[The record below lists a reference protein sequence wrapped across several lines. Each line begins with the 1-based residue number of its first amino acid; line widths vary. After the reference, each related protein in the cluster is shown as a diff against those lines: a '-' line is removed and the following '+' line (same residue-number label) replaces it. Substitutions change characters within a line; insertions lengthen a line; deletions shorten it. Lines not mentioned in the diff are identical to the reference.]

1 MPIFTALCA
10 SHPTRF
16 NCSSRCPCAHTS
28 KPSSNSFSSPPLID
42 TVSPSLIRGQI
53 NRCCSKRLDHS
64 TRPLRSQYKIRIRS
78 RRELLKT
85 YSAASKMLRFKP
97 CSTSSASEAACLRKS
112 VGAARRPFVNIT
124 RSNIDA
130 EGGGVSLTATRAN
143 RTAGRRFLTVTAL
156 PLAGA
161 SSASTH
167 CPVRR
172 STRRHRYAASA
183 SNPSRRAYSAIE
195 TPDLCHPLQRASHIA
210 LIVPC
215 CSRVN
220 MPSSFSSVQP
230 TCHQESAIYGRAS
243 LPNRLRLKC
252 TYP

>member
-1 MPIFTALCA
+1 AA
-10 SHPTRF
+10 R
-16 NCSSRCPCAHTS
+16 SRIRIT
-28 KPSSNSFSSPPLID
+28 
-42 TVSPSLIRGQI
+42 SPS
-53 NRCCSKRLDHS
+53 C
-64 TRPLRSQYKIRIRS
+64 
-78 RRELLKT
+78 
-85 YSAASKMLRFKP
+85 AAP
-97 CSTSSASEAACLRKS
+97 PISSS
-112 VGAARRPFVNIT
+112 ARRPFVNIT

-252 TYP
+252 TYPDDENYQVSHETIYRTLFI